1 MIRTSQAEGKSTE
14 AAAGNRNVVCWNE
27 DPQTQALRVELPD
40 GRLFILPISHF
51 LAAAFSRTDRHDDK
65 LELTFSTHRV
75 TLRGRHLR
83 EIALA
88 LHKLAVDWIKTVA
101 PKFAPLADPKAA
113 LIVSIEVTALEDSA
127 VPDDQKESR

>member
-1 MIRTSQAEGKSTE
+1 MIRTSQAEGKATE
-14 AAAGNRNVVCWNE
+14 SAVGNRNVVCWNE
-27 DPQTQALRVELPD
+27 DQNTQALRVELPD
-40 GRLFILPISHF
+40 GKIFILPISHL
-51 LAAAFSRTDRHDDK
+51 LAAAFSREDRHDDK

-101 PKFAPLADPKAA
+101 PKYAPLADPKAA
-113 LIVSIEVTALEDSA
+113 LIVSIEVTTLEDAAAPEGREGSL
-127 VPDDQKESR
+127 